1 MKKILL
7 LIVLFTQIIL
17 AQSSSVTVF
26 SEEGERFYVIVN
38 GIRQNDAPA
47 TNVVVTD
54 LEKPNYLFKII
65 FEDQK
70 ISSINENV
78 YLEGVDGR
86 TNVAFVLRK
95 NKKGKMQMRVSSF
108 DYDVAT
114 KPSKNTQ
121 VVKYHTEENPISNAT
136 KPEVIKENV
145 TTKATEK
152 VETDTNVM
160 GINMN
165 TQVIVD
171 ENENMNMNV
180 NVGGMNTDIKVS
192 STSNST
198 TTTTKD
204 QPNIQTKAQI
214 SNNLR
219 STEES
224 LPIEKKEFNSK
235 PNTTASKTCTSAMS
249 SQNFNTAKSSI
260 SKQAFAET
268 KMKTAKQILN
278 ANCLSVEQIIE
289 VMDLF
294 SFEENK
300 LDFAKAAYLKC
311 VDKSQ
316 FFMVNDAFSFSS
328 SVDELTDFIESITE

>member
-1 MKKILL
+1 MKKIHL
-7 LIVLFTQIIL
+7 LIVLFTQIVL
-17 AQSSSVTVF
+17 AQSSSVTIF

-70 ISSINENV
+70 INSINENV
-78 YLEGVDGR
+78 DLDGVEGR
-86 TNVAFVLRK
+86 ANVAFVLRK
-95 NKKGKMQMRVSSF
+95 NKKGKMQMKISSF

-136 KPEVIKENV
+136 KPEVIKEKTSPKV
-145 TTKATEK
+145 TEK

-165 TQVIVD
+165 TQVTVD

-180 NVGGMNTDIKVS
+180 NVGGLTTDIKVS
-192 STSNST
+192 STTTST
-198 TTTTKD
+198 TTTS
-204 QPNIQTKAQI
+204 QPSVQNNTQIKSSSQAQLE
-214 SNNLR
+214 SYQA
-219 STEES
+219 EEKS
-224 LPIEKKEFNSK
+224 VK
-235 PNTTASKTCTSAMS
+235 PAKTVDKTCKGAMS
-249 SQNFNTAKSSI
+249 AQSFQAAKTSI
-260 SKQAFAET
+260 NKQSFADT
-268 KMKTAKQILN
+268 KMKTAKQVLN
-278 ANCLSVEQIIE
+278 ANCMTVEQIVEII
-289 VMDLF
+289 DLF

-300 LDFAKAAYLKC
+300 LDFAKAAYTKC
-311 VDKSQ
+311 VDQSQ
-316 FFMVNDAFSFSS
+316 YFMVNDVFSFSS
-328 SVDELTDFIESITE
+328 SVDELTEYIEGLNE